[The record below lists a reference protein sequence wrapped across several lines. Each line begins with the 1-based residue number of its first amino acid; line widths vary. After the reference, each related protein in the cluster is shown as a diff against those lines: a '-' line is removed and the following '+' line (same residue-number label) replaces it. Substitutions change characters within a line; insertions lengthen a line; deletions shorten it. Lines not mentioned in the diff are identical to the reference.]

1 MKLKLSRGKTLP
13 IPTLD
18 FSSFRFNIEI
28 EADSWEEADKM
39 LKELEQKEMIAEAPD
54 YIKAN
59 DKLASLKEFVQSL
72 IKDPRIGTEVKAR
85 WTTYVQSKQQ

>member
-18 FSSFRFNIEI
+18 FSSFRFNIEV

-39 LKELEQKEMIAEAPD
+39 LKELEQKEMIEEAPD

-59 DKLASLKEFVQSL
+59 DKLASLKEFIQSL
-72 IKDPRIGTEVKAR
+72 IKDPRIWAEVKAK
-85 WTTYVQSKQQ
+85 WANYVQSKQ